1 MKFDLLTLSRFT
13 VLASQTRFWLTPFNS
28 FRTVI
33 KKKIKRRKF
42 TGFIIIVEWL
52 KKFVVVLNRLDS
64 YCFMSLS
71 YFYSSR
77 DNLPIIG
84 SLIVN
89 SRPLR
94 KIIGLKNC
102 LTSFKW
108 SLMRLLPQPLLSTF
122 GGSRQP
128 TDCHPASDLLRWW
141 IPVYSPSPSKNSW
154 NQLKVLKW
162 TEDVTK
168 QT

>member
-1 MKFDLLTLSRFT
+1 MT
-13 VLASQTRFWLTPFNS
+13 SQTRFWLTPFNS
-28 FRTVI
+28 FCTVI

-94 KIIGLKNC
+94 KSYWFEKLFDQFQMKFNAAASSTIVVNLRRISTTNGLSTGFGSPPMMDSRLFSISFQELLK
-102 LTSFKW
+102 SFK
-108 SLMRLLPQPLLSTF
+108 SFEMNGRCDKTNLT
-122 GGSRQP
+122 
-128 TDCHPASDLLRWW
+128 
-141 IPVYSPSPSKNSW
+141 
-154 NQLKVLKW
+154 
-162 TEDVTK
+162 
-168 QT
+168 